1 MIYLCCVWLGYR
13 LVNLYLDMLFG
24 LINFFRVDYRLVNLY
39 LVKMCLLHY
48 GFVNPCLG
56 GL

>member
-24 LINFFRVDYRLVNLY
+24 LVNIFRVDRLVNLY
-39 LVKMCLLHY
+39 LVKMCLVALWIR
-48 GFVNPCLG
+48 
-56 GL
+56 